1 VRGRCGGA
9 CQNQCHVNR
18 CVEYVCF
25 FGEGIVDLVL
35 GCSYY
40 WIDCK
45 AELLYVCLFIVL
57 SIDVV
62 QVWCKV
68 KAVSVIEKSVK

>member
-1 VRGRCGGA
+1 MAERVKT
-9 CQNQCHVNR
+9 NVMSI
-18 CVEYVCF
+18 VVLSMFVF

-35 GCSYY
+35 GCSHY